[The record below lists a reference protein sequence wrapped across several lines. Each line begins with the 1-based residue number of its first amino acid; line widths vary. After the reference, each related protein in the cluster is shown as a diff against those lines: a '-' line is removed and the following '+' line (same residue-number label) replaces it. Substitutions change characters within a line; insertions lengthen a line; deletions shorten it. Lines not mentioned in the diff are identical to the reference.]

1 VACWQLLPL
10 PKNLTPLSAFDL
22 DFRLFGLVPLDR
34 SEKIQRAAAAAAPG
48 YVQVVAGQ
56 QSTHAGDGQTEERA
70 RTRHLLEI
78 GRNLL
83 PLTTHNT
90 AAAAAAASVFVNL
103 NTVIF
108 S

>member
-10 PKNLTPLSAFDL
+10 HKNLTPLSAFDL

-83 PLTTHNT
+83 PLTTYNT
-90 AAAAAAASVFVNL
+90 AAAAASVFVNL